1 MEIYVNDKNINGG
14 FKNSTENGSKTYA
27 YKTAQNFDADY
38 SIVSVSGI
46 GVVSGYTS
54 AGVLNSE
61 STMPQY

>member
-54 AGVLNSE
+54 AGVLN
-61 STMPQY
+61 